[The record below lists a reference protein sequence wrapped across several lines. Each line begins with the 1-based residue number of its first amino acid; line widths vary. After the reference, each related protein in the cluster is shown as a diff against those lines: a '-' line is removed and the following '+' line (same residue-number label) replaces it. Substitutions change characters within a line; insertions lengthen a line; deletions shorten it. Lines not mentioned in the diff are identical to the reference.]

1 MFLAARKLRA
11 YGVEFAMKPPY
22 RSDQGLAVVDY
33 TLSAPGDTKGPRA
46 AASWT
51 QQDDKDTH
59 TSSLVAHMYETLCRS
74 AARGEREVAEVRTL
88 GGRVLECMYTPEEGE
103 EAEGASIKLSPVEAP
118 AEEGDL
124 P

>member
-1 MFLAARKLRA
+1 
-11 YGVEFAMKPPY
+11 
-22 RSDQGLAVVDY
+22 
-33 TLSAPGDTKGPRA
+33 
-46 AASWT
+46 
-51 QQDDKDTH
+51 
-59 TSSLVAHMYETLCRS
+59 MYETLCRS

>member
-1 MFLAARKLRA
+1 
-11 YGVEFAMKPPY
+11 MKPPY
-22 RSDQGLAVVDY
+22 LSGEDLAVVDY

-74 AARGEREVAEVRTL
+74 AARGEREVAEVRARRPGARVHVHPG
-88 GGRVLECMYTPEEGE
+88 GGRGGRRLHQAT
-103 EAEGASIKLSPVEAP
+103 PVEAP
-118 AEEGDL
+118 ARGRL